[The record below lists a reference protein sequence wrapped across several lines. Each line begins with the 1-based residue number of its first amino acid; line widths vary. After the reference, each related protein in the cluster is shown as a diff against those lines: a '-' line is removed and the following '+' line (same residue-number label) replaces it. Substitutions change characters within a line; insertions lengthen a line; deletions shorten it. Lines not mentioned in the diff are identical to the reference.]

1 MEKYLVFILVGVAF
15 SAAAEPQAKSP
26 FEERSI
32 LLGLHRGGREQWPEN
47 TVVAYQEAVKL
58 WPDAL
63 LELDVHATADG
74 QVVVIHDDTVDRT
87 TNGSG
92 SVWAMTFEEVR
103 ALDAAY
109 HFSPDGGAPFPW
121 RGKGITIPTLKEVL
135 EVSPTHRFLIEMK
148 DGDNIA
154 AATVAAIREAG
165 ATDRCVLAAVPPQFI
180 EDARALAPEIATCYD
195 FLSAATLLNELRFG
209 DWEKYVPEHKMIAL
223 SPKLQERFSLTADEI
238 KALQAKGILI
248 TFWTVN
254 REEEMRRLLDMGV
267 DCILTD
273 RPDAL
278 AAILAEQ
285 AKE

>member
-1 MEKYLVFILVGVAF
+1 MKKYLVFILVGVAF
-15 SAAAEPQAKSP
+15 SAVAESQAKSP

-32 LLGLHRGGREQWPEN
+32 LLGLHRGGRDQWPEN
-47 TVVAYQEAVKL
+47 TVMAYQESVKR

-92 SVWAMTFEEVR
+92 SVWAMTFEEIR

-109 HFSPDGGAPFPW
+109 HFSPDGGATFPW

-154 AATVAAIREAG
+154 SATVAAIREAG
-165 ATDRCVLAAVPPQFI
+165 AAERCVLAAVPPQFI
-180 EDARALAPEIATCYD
+180 EEARALAPEIATCYD

-209 DWEKYVPEHKMIAL
+209 DWERYVPEHKMLAL
-223 SPKLQERFSLTADEI
+223 SPKLQERFSLTAEEI
-238 KALQAKGILI
+238 KALQEKGILI

-254 REEEMRRLLDMGV
+254 KEEEMRRLLDMGV
-267 DCILTD
+267 DSILTD